1 MPRTKQIARKNKTSL
16 QSLSSASSTADA
28 NDVVYVV
35 DASTQTVVEETLTKG
50 KEKKR
55 NQLTTRLLLEH
66 LTQEEKEEYQGLCQQ
81 RISLTTSIQS
91 VQKQINQFMSQKRR
105 SQILHAKQMIQQN
118 KRLKHLQFD
127 DHPPSSSSPSLEE
140 IPHVQDDADADADQV
155 FDDDV
160 DLFDD
165 DYEDILSSSTEH
177 HEPQP

>member
-16 QSLSSASSTADA
+16 QSLSSASTADA

-105 SQILHAKQMIQQN
+105 SQILHAKEMIQQN

-127 DHPPSSSSPSLEE
+127 SPPPPSSSLEE
-140 IPHVQDDADADADQV
+140 IPHVQDDADADQV